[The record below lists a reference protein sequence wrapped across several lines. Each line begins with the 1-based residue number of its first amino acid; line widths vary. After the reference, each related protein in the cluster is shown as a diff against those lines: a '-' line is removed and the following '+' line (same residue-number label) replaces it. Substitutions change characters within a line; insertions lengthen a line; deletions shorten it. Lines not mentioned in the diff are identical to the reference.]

1 MIRYFVTHP
10 TAANLL
16 MLIIMVL
23 GLTALPKLQRDT
35 FPVIPATEVE
45 VRLSYPGAT
54 ALDVEQGICH
64 VTEEALDT
72 VTDIVE
78 VRCDARENLA
88 IITAKM
94 LETADLGTF
103 YDDVKS
109 AVESITTFPDKV
121 EPPSTIL
128 LERTAN
134 IASIAIT
141 AEPGIEMSTES
152 LNQYAERV
160 KNRIARDRR
169 IAQVRL
175 KGFSDREILIQ
186 IKEAQLQ
193 KYALT
198 VNDVN
203 QAIRS
208 QSIDSPA
215 GSLENRD
222 GSILVRYNEQRKTL
236 TEFSKLIVFSGSEGG
251 TVSLGDIASIS
262 YNYEKQEEKILF
274 NGQRAALLDMI
285 KTTQQDSLRVMDA
298 VLQNLERERKM
309 APRGIRL
316 QISQDVTRNIK
327 DRLRIL
333 VENGVVGLI
342 LVFLTMWA
350 FFSFRYSF
358 WVTMGLPVSFLGA
371 IFAMNLFGY
380 SINMIT
386 MVALLVA
393 IGLLMD
399 DAIII
404 SENIATQIK
413 KGKNASQAA
422 IEGVQQVLPGVLSS
436 FLTTIMIVGPL
447 FYMTGKMGAVLK
459 YMPAV
464 LVITLA
470 VSLIEAFLILP
481 AHLNHSIAHM
491 HRTER
496 SRFHLWFEQKFI
508 NVRDNWFAPLVSL
521 SVKRPYISLGVMLF
535 ILLTSFATIPA
546 GMLKFRAF
554 PQLESDVIQARIL
567 LPQGTSLNR
576 TEEVVAK
583 VEAGLKALNTD
594 YAPRQ
599 KGGIDLV
606 RNVTALYNN
615 NVDSKE
621 SGTHIATISADL
633 IRAENR
639 NGSIEQM
646 LLDWR
651 ELTGDVGDVINLSF
665 TDKER
670 GVAGKAI
677 DIRLQGSNLDMLKK
691 ASLDLQ
697 NYLSDFK
704 GVIEVYDDIRP
715 GKPEISINLK
725 KQAGVLGINSTQV
738 SAEVRAALQ
747 GTTGLEVQV
756 SKETQAVTVRL
767 ADEDR
772 KGLNDLQFLQIR
784 NKSGHLVPL
793 SSVAD
798 LTMTRGLSRVHRVNG
813 QRTATIQGK
822 LNTRQLNASEL
833 MQRVK
838 LEYMPKLKEKFPGVK
853 PAFQGQGKETADTSN
868 SLLMN
873 LTIGVFG
880 VFVILSFQFRSYIQ
894 PLAVMLAIPMGSI
907 GVFWGHIALG
917 LELSIPSLVGMATL
931 AGIVVNDNILLVTFI
946 KERLKEGAAIGEA
959 VQLAAHDR
967 FRAIVLTSLTTI
979 AGLLPL
985 LMETSTQAQ
994 LLIPIVASLVF
1005 GLASATLF
1013 SILLVPAFFK
1023 ILDDWTDLKA

>member
-1 MIRYFVTHP
+1 
-10 TAANLL
+10 
-16 MLIIMVL
+16 
-23 GLTALPKLQRDT
+23 
-35 FPVIPATEVE
+35 
-45 VRLSYPGAT
+45 
-54 ALDVEQGICH
+54 
-64 VTEEALDT
+64 
-72 VTDIVE
+72 
-78 VRCDARENLA
+78 
-88 IITAKM
+88 
-94 LETADLGTF
+94 
-103 YDDVKS
+103 
-109 AVESITTFPDKV
+109 
-121 EPPSTIL
+121 
-128 LERTAN
+128 
-134 IASIAIT
+134 
-141 AEPGIEMSTES
+141 
-152 LNQYAERV
+152 
-160 KNRIARDRR
+160 
-169 IAQVRL
+169 
-175 KGFSDREILIQ
+175 
-186 IKEAQLQ
+186 
-193 KYALT
+193 
-198 VNDVN
+198 
-203 QAIRS
+203 
-208 QSIDSPA
+208 
-215 GSLENRD
+215 
-222 GSILVRYNEQRKTL
+222 
-236 TEFSKLIVFSGSEGG
+236 
-251 TVSLGDIASIS
+251 
-262 YNYEKQEEKILF
+262 
-274 NGQRAALLDMI
+274 
-285 KTTQQDSLRVMDA
+285 
-298 VLQNLERERKM
+298 
-309 APRGIRL
+309 
-316 QISQDVTRNIK
+316 
-327 DRLRIL
+327 
-333 VENGVVGLI
+333 
-342 LVFLTMWA
+342 
-350 FFSFRYSF
+350 
-358 WVTMGLPVSFLGA
+358 
-371 IFAMNLFGY
+371 
-380 SINMIT
+380 
-386 MVALLVA
+386 
-393 IGLLMD
+393 
-399 DAIII
+399 
-404 SENIATQIK
+404 
-413 KGKNASQAA
+413 
-422 IEGVQQVLPGVLSS
+422 
-436 FLTTIMIVGPL
+436 
-447 FYMTGKMGAVLK
+447 MGAVLK

-535 ILLTSFATIPA
+535 ILLASFATIPA

-715 GKPEISINLK
+715 GKPEISIHLK

-772 KGLNDLQFLQIR
+772 KGLTDLQFLQIR

-822 LNTRQLNASEL
+822 LNTRQVNASEL

-838 LEYMPKLKEKFPGVK
+838 KEYMPKLKEKFPGVK

-946 KERLKEGAAIGEA
+946 KERLKEGAVIGEA